1 MIAELSYNEEVF
13 FMTLSLLLMVFGGWV
28 VWRYG

>member
-1 MIAELSYNEEVF
+1 MIAELSYNEELF

-28 VWRYG
+28 VWKC